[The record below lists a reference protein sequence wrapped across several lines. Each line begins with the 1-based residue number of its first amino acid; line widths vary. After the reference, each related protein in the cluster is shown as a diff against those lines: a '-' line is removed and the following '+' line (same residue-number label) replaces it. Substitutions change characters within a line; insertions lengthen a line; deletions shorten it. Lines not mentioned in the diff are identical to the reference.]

1 MVRPVASG
9 DPRRLTALAFPAP
22 SFDWFSTGIIVMRYL
37 MCLPLR
43 APQSNT
49 SKMRMGV
56 GAPGVST
63 LLKDGFKHFSGLE
76 EAILKNVEACKQLAQ
91 ITRTSLGPNGA

>member
-1 MVRPVASG
+1 MFAAP
-9 DPRRLTALAFPAP
+9 AFC
-22 SFDWFSTGIIVMRYL
+22 FSSCLFSRTFAFVVLRSAWHL
-37 MCLPLR
+37 PDHALPLL
-43 APQSNT
+43 PWQSNT
-49 SKMRMGV
+49 GKMRMGV